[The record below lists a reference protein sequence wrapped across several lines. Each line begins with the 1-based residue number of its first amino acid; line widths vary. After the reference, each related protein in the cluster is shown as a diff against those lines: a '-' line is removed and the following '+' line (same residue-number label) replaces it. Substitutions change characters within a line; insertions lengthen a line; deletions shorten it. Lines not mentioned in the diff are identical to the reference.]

1 MTKSIVRLFGWL
13 CLISVAPGFADTITL
28 KNGKPITGYIEG
40 ADTDEVRIK
49 VGAAS
54 LPIPLDQIQSIR
66 FDPPTSSGPPPTSR
80 VQPVAP
86 FNPPVPAQ
94 PTQVSNITLPVGL
107 EIAIRT
113 VSRIDSK
120 KADTYT
126 EYEASL
132 DDPIV
137 VGGLQVA
144 PVNGRAIFRVTEI
157 HNAHLKRSS
166 LSMALV
172 AVFVSGQRV
181 NVKTGDLDSQSGSR
195 AKSTLTGTAVGAGA
209 GAGIGA
215 AAGGGAGAA
224 IGAGAGAAVGTAV
237 GAALGKGVEIA
248 PETRFTY
255 SLTEA
260 VTVNYKGGSR

>member
-1 MTKSIVRLFGWL
+1 MTKSIPRVFGWL
-13 CLISVAPGFADTITL
+13 CLISVAPGFADVITL
-28 KNGKPITGYIEG
+28 KNGKQISGYIEG
-40 ADTDEVRIK
+40 GDTDEVRIK
-49 VGAAS
+49 IGASS
-54 LPIPLDQIQSIR
+54 LPLPLDQIQSIQ
-66 FDPPTSSGPPPTSR
+66 FDPLVSSAPSPTSR
-80 VQPVAP
+80 VTSPAP
-86 FNPPVPAQ
+86 LKVPPTAQ
-94 PTQVSNITLPVGL
+94 PAEPRSNITLPVGL

-113 VSRIDSK
+113 ISRIDSK
-120 KADTYT
+120 KTDTYT

-137 VGGLQVA
+137 VDGVQVV

-172 AVFVSGQRV
+172 AVFVNGQRV
-181 NVKTGDLDSQSGSR
+181 NVKTGDVDSQSGSH

-209 GAGIGA
+209 GAAIGA

-224 IGAGAGAAVGTAV
+224 VGAGAGAAVGTVA
-237 GAALGKGVEIA
+237 GLASGKGVEIA

-255 SLTEA
+255 KLTEA
-260 VTVNYKGGSR
+260 VTVSRGGAR

>member
-1 MTKSIVRLFGWL
+1 MTKSILRIFGWL
-13 CLISVAPGFADTITL
+13 CLISAPGFADLITL
-28 KNGKPITGYIEG
+28 KDGRPIQGYIEG
-40 ADTDEVRIK
+40 GDTDEVRIK
-49 VGAAS
+49 IGAS
-54 LPIPLDQIQSIR
+54 SHSIPLDQIQSIR
-66 FDPPTSSGPPPTSR
+66 FDPPMSSAPSLTSR
-80 VQPVAP
+80 VPAVAP
-86 FNPPVPAQ
+86 LKFPPPAQ
-94 PTQVSNITLPVGL
+94 PAEPGNITLPVGL

-113 VSRIDSK
+113 ISRIDSK

-126 EYEASL
+126 ENEASL

-137 VGGLQVA
+137 VGDVQVV

-157 HNAHLKRSS
+157 HNARLKRSS

-172 AVFVSGQRV
+172 AVFVNGMRV
-181 NVKTGDLDSQSGSR
+181 NVKTGDVDSQSGSH
-195 AKSTLTGTAVGAGA
+195 AKSTLIGTGVGAGV

-224 IGAGAGAAVGTAV
+224 VGAGAGAAVGTVA
-237 GAALGKGVEIA
+237 GMAMGKGVEIA

-255 SLTEA
+255 KLTEA